1 MGFELHADRKQ
12 EEGGFASLRSV
23 PSACQ
28 KERSSM
34 IHLTRLN
41 NQPFVVNADLIKFI
55 ENAPDT
61 VITLLTGEKL
71 VVLESADEVLKRIGE
86 FHERFYRR
94 AGPGIVFDTSLP
106 GGTSGAAEA
115 VIPPVDAPR
124 GKKSLGPH
132 PRPRDE
138 KT

>member
-1 MGFELHADRKQ
+1 
-12 EEGGFASLRSV
+12 
-23 PSACQ
+23 
-28 KERSSM
+28 M

-41 NQPFVVNADLIKFI
+41 NQPFIVNADLIKFI
-55 ENAPDT
+55 ENSPDT

-106 GGTSGAAEA
+106 GGTSGGAEA
-115 VIPPVDAPR
+115 VTPPEDAPR
-124 GKKSLGPH
+124 GKESLRPH

-138 KT
+138 KS